1 MAKLTLK
8 KYIKKTKGKKSTKR
22 GPKDKHVKV
31 YKGQGK

>member
-8 KYIKKTKGKKSTKR
+8 KYSRKTKGKKSIKR
-22 GPKDKHVKV
+22 GPRDKHVKV